1 MIPPRHESGCSSVR
15 ITLFFAMLRK
25 TQLSP
30 VLFIVQG
37 SADAAVPSDHFDT
50 EMMNSVIGCG
60 EY

>member
-1 MIPPRHESGCSSVR
+1 
-15 ITLFFAMLRK
+15 MLRK

-37 SADAAVPSDHFDT
+37 SVDAAVPSDHFDT